1 MAQLDRPF
9 NPRGVQV
16 IPDGWEARHAPIAED
31 TATAEVAIWS
41 GAVPQWRWDD
51 AEQKQVRDLGD
62 ELWSG
67 LARVQQRRNTAITE
81 AGSQDV
87 TTHAYLVTLPRDVPL
102 GQWVQVVES
111 SDPELGLLRVVDVL
125 KGSLRWERDLL
136 CTDNLGEVPR

>member
-9 NPRGVQV
+9 SPRGAQV
-16 IPDGWEARHAPIAED
+16 IPDGWEARHAPISEA
-31 TATAEVAIWS
+31 TMTAEVTIWS

-51 AEQKQVRDLGD
+51 AERKQVRDLGD

-67 LARVQQRRNTAITE
+67 TARVQQRKESATTE

-87 TTHAYLVTLPRDVPL
+87 TTHTYLVTIPRDVPL
-102 GQWVQVVES
+102 GQWVQVTES
-111 SDPELGLLRVVDVL
+111 TDPELDLLRVADVL